1 MPQPS
6 LLLVHGALTGAWVWD
21 VWRSHLAALGWQVNV
36 IDLRGHGRSLP
47 IDLAAVTMEDYVA
60 DLASVA
66 VQIERAQGV
75 HPVVAG
81 WSMGGL
87 VAMMYAAQHPETP
100 GLVLIEPS
108 PLLETGGKT
117 PIETVRRFAGEIVRP
132 EQMGLYPDDPARSRR
147 ALFDLD
153 EDELLDFLA
162 KTKGAEES
170 GLAFRQ
176 GLRGVSVPADALTCP
191 TLVLYGDTET
201 RPDIAVQNRALAAH
215 FGGEGLS
222 VPGAGHWGIVC
233 HAEAVE
239 AAAPDVDRWL
249 RRSVGS
255 PAEEES
261 GNGA

>member
-6 LLLVHGALTGAWVWD
+6 LLLVHGALTGAWVWGA
-21 VWRSHLAALGWQVNV
+21 WRNYLGALGWQVNV
-36 IDLRGHGRSLP
+36 LDLRGHGRSLP
-47 IDLAAVTMEDYVA
+47 VDLATITMEDYVA
-60 DLASVA
+60 DLASVT

-75 HPVVAG
+75 HPVIGG

-100 GLVLIEPS
+100 ALLLLEPS

-117 PIETVRRFAGEIVRP
+117 PIETVRRFAGEIIHP
-132 EQMGLYPDDPARSRR
+132 EQMGLYPDDPARSRE

-176 GLRGVSVPADALTCP
+176 GLRGVSVPANAITCP
-191 TLVLYGDTET
+191 TLILYGDTEA

-215 FGGEGLS
+215 FGGEVLS
-222 VPGAGHWGIVC
+222 VPDSSHWGIVF
-233 HAEAVE
+233 HGQAAAEAAVG
-239 AAAPDVDRWL
+239 VDRWL
-249 RRSVGS
+249 KRVLESG
-255 PAEEES
+255 PS
-261 GNGA
+261 GNGEGEG